1 MCDKT
6 AVSQERMRLFYP
18 TRLIWLAFESFFP
31 FSTFGLSFTLLM
43 PRFFAFPLI
52 SFFGFLIFPSSL
64 YSFGIAY
71 FAPSIIVGAISDFL
85 RQKIKVNHPVF
96 LHFLFLFSGSPL
108 QFAFVT
114 SVQNHPPRVSNPPR
128 HSGLSDRNGLSLPP
142 TCFFVRQL
150 ADSNDGTVGSS

>member
-1 MCDKT
+1 
-6 AVSQERMRLFYP
+6 
-18 TRLIWLAFESFFP
+18 
-31 FSTFGLSFTLLM
+31 M
-43 PRFFAFPLI
+43 PRFFCF
-52 SFFGFLIFPSSL
+52 SSHFFFLIFIFPTSL

-71 FAPSIIVGAISDFL
+71 IAPSIIVGAISDFL

-96 LHFLFLFSGSPL
+96 LHSLFLFSGSPL
-108 QFAFVT
+108 QFTFVT

-142 TCFFVRQL
+142 TYFLVRQL